1 MVRLRGERAGPD
13 GGISSHGPRAEEL
26 CSTARAVSKPTNCPP
41 ASVSVFKWAGP
52 SSSPTEARSCSARPL
67 PSLRTATY
75 FFNSLL
81 VRDGNAP
88 DFRAQLHA

>member
-41 ASVSVFKWAGP
+41 ASVSVFKWAGYDP
-52 SSSPTEARSCSARPL
+52 PRHPQRPGHFRPDRYHLFGLRPISS
-67 PSLRTATY
+67 TAC
-75 FFNSLL
+75 
-81 VRDGNAP
+81 
-88 DFRAQLHA
+88 